1 MQSGSGGGGET
12 AQASP
17 VARMMMS
24 VAGQAITAYVQFR
37 ALAELLI
44 AKGLISREELE
55 QLFVRMREEQLERT
69 IDEWFPEDIAYHIK
83 LAMQSAQST
92 EAAEASA
99 TAYEG
104 TAVPSDVDE
113 IARAR
118 AMQSSG
124 QSDGQSDGQL
134 PGQ

>member
-1 MQSGSGGGGET
+1 MQSGSGGGDP

-24 VAGQAITAYVQFR
+24 VAGQAITAYVQFQ

-44 AKGLISREELE
+44 SKGLISREELE
-55 QLFVRMREEQLERT
+55 QLFAQMRDQQLERT
-69 IDEWFPEDIAYHIK
+69 IDEWFPPDIAYHIK
-83 LAMQSAQST
+83 MAVQSADFAQS
-92 EAAEASA
+92 AEASA
-99 TAYEG
+99 TADEG

-118 AMQSSG
+118 AMQS
-124 QSDGQSDGQL
+124 
-134 PGQ
+134 